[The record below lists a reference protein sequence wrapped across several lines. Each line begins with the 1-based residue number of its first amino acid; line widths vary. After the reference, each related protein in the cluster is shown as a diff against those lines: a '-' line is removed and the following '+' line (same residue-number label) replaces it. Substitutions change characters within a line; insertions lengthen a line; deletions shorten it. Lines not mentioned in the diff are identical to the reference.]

1 VISTE
6 FEEKLIMKKF
16 YLVITALLVISSMVL
31 TACAPAATPVAPAAP
46 TTAPAA
52 PTTAPAAPTTA
63 PAAVKTLKVC
73 VSWNEQIHS
82 LIKAWEDYMQTY
94 GVDSGPKNGIK
105 FEWIINVANSDA
117 VQQANNIQDCIN
129 QKVDVIV
136 ARAEDS
142 GTIGA
147 SITAAKA
154 ANIPFITLDRVAAA
168 SGPQPTAH
176 VGEDSYKQALSTAT
190 AFAKLLKDKG
200 VQGKCIEFE
209 GDLLDMN
216 AVFRHQAWTEVEKSA
231 GAWTTVATVPT
242 QWKPELFYSGG
253 LNALQAH
260 PEANC
265 IYTASDFTFS
275 SIENAL
281 QAVDKLAPTGDP
293 KHVWVAADDLH
304 PQGYAAMIKKYIDV
318 GTTFEVYDQAV
329 LLVDVLTKIAL
340 GQPVDA
346 SNLVSGRLATS
357 DMVEKMSHLY
367 ARDYTD

>member
-1 VISTE
+1 
-6 FEEKLIMKKF
+6 MKKF

-63 PAAVKTLKVC
+63 PAAPTTAAVAVKTVKVC

-94 GVDSGPKNGIK
+94 GAASGPKNGVN

-147 SITAAKA
+147 SIATAKA

-168 SGPQPTAH
+168 SSPQPTAH

-190 AFAKLLKDKG
+190 AFAKLLKEKG

-216 AVFRHQAWTEVEKSA
+216 AVFRHQAWAEVEKSEV
-231 GAWTTVATVPT
+231 AWTTVATVPT

-304 PQGYAAMIKKYIDV
+304 PQGYAAMVKKYIDV

-346 SNLVSGRLATS
+346 SNLVSGRLATP
-357 DMVEKMSHLY
+357 DIVETMSHLY

>member
-1 VISTE
+1 
-6 FEEKLIMKKF
+6 MKKF

-52 PTTAPAAPTTA
+52 PTTAPV
-63 PAAVKTLKVC
+63 AVKTVKVC

-94 GVDSGPKNGIK
+94 GTTSGLKNGVM

-147 SITAAKA
+147 SIAAAKA

-216 AVFRHQAWTEVEKSA
+216 AVFRHQAWTEVEKSEV
-231 GAWTTVATVPT
+231 AWTTVATVPT

-304 PQGYAAMIKKYIDV
+304 PQGYAAMVKKYIDV

-346 SNLVSGRLATS
+346 SNLVSGRLATP